1 MIMKTHARAVVIGG
15 GVVGV
20 STLYHLAK
28 KGWSDSV
35 LIERKELT
43 SGSTWHAAGLLPL
56 FNMSY
61 SVGQIHKYSV
71 KFYEEL
77 QQETGMNVGFA
88 KVSNIR
94 LARTKDRWDE
104 YMYYAGIA
112 ETIGVNYKLLT
123 PEQVKEVWPL
133 CETDGLLGAIQHP
146 DDGYIQPADLT
157 QALAKGARDKGAT
170 IYRNTTV
177 TAIEQLED
185 GHWKVTTDKGEII
198 AEHVISCTGNFARKT
213 GEMVGIN
220 IPVIPVEHQ
229 YIVTEPHPD
238 ILERRRQGL
247 PEMGVLRE
255 SDSAWYMREEA
266 GGLILGPY
274 EVGAPVCYVDG
285 PSDQSEYELF
295 QEELDRLMPHIEA
308 AITRVPAFGEV
319 GIKKVYNGAIAYT
332 PDGNP
337 IVGPAP
343 GLKNFWL
350 NEGHSFGITAA
361 GGAGWQLAEWIVD
374 GEPTLDLTGVD
385 PRRFGP
391 YATEGYLIA
400 KNEEAYAN
408 VFTMHYP
415 DEERSAARPLKTTP
429 VYDRL
434 KKLGGVFGSVY
445 GWERANWYA
454 PEGYALKEE
463 ELGVGADV
471 ITNHNYAP
479 ALDDGRIVE
488 KWSFRRSNYF
498 EHVGNEVKN
507 VHQNVG
513 VLDMS
518 AFAKMEV
525 SGPGARAW
533 LESILANALP
543 KKRGRIALTHLLTP
557 NGGVKAEFTVYEW
570 APGRFYLV
578 SAGGL
583 ETVDHDTLRRLA
595 PADGSVILQPITQK
609 YGVLVLAGPKSRDL
623 LKKLTRTSLENK
635 DFPWLTAKQISVG
648 VATAHAL
655 RVNFVGELGWELHHP
670 IEMQNYIFDRL
681 MEAGAEFGIKPFGIR
696 AMVSMSL
703 EKSYR
708 NMGRELSVEYN
719 AYSSGLDR
727 FIKPEKPF
735 IGRDALV
742 AGKEKGLPWIF
753 STLVVSG
760 NTTVDARGSEAIL
773 NEAGDV
779 VGRATSGGFGWRIG
793 KSLALAMLSPDYA
806 AVGTRLKIKILG
818 DHYDAEVV
826 GESPFD
832 PDNAALR
839 A

>member
-1 MIMKTHARAVVIGG
+1 MKTHARAVVIGG

-77 QQETGMNVGFA
+77 QEETGMNVGFS

-112 ETIGVNYKLLT
+112 ETIGVRVNMLT
-123 PEQVKEVWPL
+123 PEQVKEIWPL

-157 QALAKGARDKGAT
+157 QALAKGARDRGAT

-185 GHWKVTTDKGEII
+185 GDWKVTTDKGEII
-198 AEHVISCTGNFARKT
+198 AEHIISCTGSFARKT

-229 YIVTEPHPD
+229 YIVTEPHPA
-238 ILERRRQGL
+238 IQERRRQGL

-285 PSDQSEYELF
+285 PSDDSEYELF
-295 QEELDRLMPHIEA
+295 QEELDRLMPHIETA
-308 AITRVPAFGEV
+308 MVRVPAFGEV

-374 GEPTLDLTGVD
+374 GEPTLDLMGVD

-454 PEGYALKEE
+454 PEGYSLREE
-463 ELGVGADV
+463 DLGVGADV
-471 ITNHNYAP
+471 ITSHNHAP

-533 LESILANALP
+533 LDSILANIVP

-557 NGGVKAEFTVYEW
+557 TGGVKAEFTVYEW
-570 APGRFYLV
+570 APGRFYMV

-583 ETVDHDTLRRLA
+583 ETHDHDVLRRLA
-595 PADGSVILQPITQK
+595 PTDGSVVLQPITQK

-623 LKKLTRTSLENK
+623 LKKLTRTSLDNK
-635 DFPWLTAKQISVG
+635 DFPWLTGKQISVG

-681 MEAGAEFGIKPFGIR
+681 MEAGAELGIKPFGIR

-719 AYSSGLDR
+719 AYESGLDR
-727 FIKPEKPF
+727 FVRPEKNF

-742 AGKEKGLPWIF
+742 AYKEAGLKSVF
-753 STLVVSG
+753 STLTVSG
-760 NTTVDARGSEAIL
+760 NTDVDARGSEAIFDENGVL
-773 NEAGDV
+773 A
-779 VGRATSGGFGWRIG
+779 GRATSGGFGWRMG
-793 KSLALAMLSPDYA
+793 KSIALAMLKPEYA
-806 AVGTRLKIKILG
+806 AVGTKLKIRILG
-818 DHYDAEVV
+818 TSYDAEVV
-826 GESPFD
+826 EESPFD
-832 PDNAALR
+832 TENALLR
-839 A
+839 V